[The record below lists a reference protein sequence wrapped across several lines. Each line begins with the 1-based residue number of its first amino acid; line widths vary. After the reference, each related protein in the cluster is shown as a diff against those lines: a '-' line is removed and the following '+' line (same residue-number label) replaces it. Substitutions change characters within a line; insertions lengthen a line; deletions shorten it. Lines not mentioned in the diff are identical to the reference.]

1 MRNHISCYRCKF
13 PQSCYRWKELGRDG
27 VRCSAS
33 VSTFALRLSTSS
45 YIAILNDLL
54 SWTVGCCFTCSSA
67 TCARARSV
75 RDRFDHQVLRGPFW
89 ATCGMGL
96 SVEQRTSCSPAGHR
110 PARVR
115 GRVLGAREKC
125 AGHVRLAS
133 GRRGSAA
140 VLCERCWP
148 VRFGGILNLL

>member
-1 MRNHISCYRCKF
+1 MVVRLLFVSVFKPPGASLAGGVEAFACVITSALTGASFLKVV
-13 PQSCYRWKELGRDG
+13 PVQQKLGRDG
-27 VRCSAS
+27 GCRSAT
-33 VSTFALRLSTSS
+33 VSTFALRLPTSS

-75 RDRFDHQVLRGPFW
+75 RGRFDHQVLRGPFW

-96 SVEQRTSCSPAGHR
+96 SVEQRTSRSPAGHR

-115 GRVLGAREKC
+115 GRVLGARE
-125 AGHVRLAS
+125 
-133 GRRGSAA
+133 
-140 VLCERCWP
+140 
-148 VRFGGILNLL
+148 